1 MRFRVISQFGY
12 RKVGHMA
19 EKNALSTQE
28 VADLLHV
35 SKSTIYDLIRR
46 GEIQSYKV
54 GRKVRFTEND
64 VKEYIAHS
72 RESQITK
79 TAPSADGVQFSLLGS
94 DKKLEGFIICGQDL
108 ILDVLSNYM
117 RLHGVPA
124 LRAYIGS
131 YDGLVSLYRNKVNVT
146 AAHMWDSD
154 SDTYNV
160 PYVRRLLPG
169 IPTVI
174 VNLTCRMQGLY
185 VAKGNPKDVR
195 GWEDFCKDDI
205 TMVNREQGAGS
216 RVLLDENLKLLGVF
230 GSSIKGYTKETS
242 SHLAVAS
249 AVSRGDA
256 DVAIG
261 NEKIA
266 RQVDNIEFIPMK
278 KERYDLVIR
287 KEDLASTEIQIML
300 KIIRSEA
307 FKNEFG
313 NIGGYD
319 TSDMG
324 KVVAET

>member
-1 MRFRVISQFGY
+1 MSER
-12 RKVGHMA
+12 
-19 EKNALSTQE
+19 NALSTQE

-54 GRKVRFTEND
+54 GRKVRFTEED
-64 VKEYIAHS
+64 VKKYIARS
-72 RESQITK
+72 KENQTK
-79 TAPSADGVQFSLLGS
+79 TAPLADGAPFNILGN
-94 DKKLEGFIICGQDL
+94 DRRPEGFIICGQDL

-117 RLHGVPA
+117 RLHNVPA

-146 AAHMWDSD
+146 ASHMWDSD
-154 SDTYNV
+154 TDTYNV

-169 IPTVI
+169 IPAVI
-174 VNLTCRMQGLY
+174 VHLSCRMQGLY
-185 VAKGNPKDVR
+185 VAKGNPKGIHD
-195 GWEDFCKDDI
+195 WEDFKRDDI
-205 TMVNREQGAGS
+205 AMINREQGAGS
-216 RVLLDENLKLLGVF
+216 RVLLDENLKLLGLF
-230 GSSIKGYTKETS
+230 GSSIKGYNKETS

-249 AVSRGDA
+249 AVSRGEA
-256 DVAIG
+256 DVAVG

-278 KERYDLVIR
+278 KERYDLVLK
-287 KEDLASTEIQIML
+287 KEDLNTVEIQTML
-300 KIIRSEA
+300 KIIRSTA

-319 TSDMG
+319 TSDIG
-324 KVVAET
+324 KIVAET

>member
-1 MRFRVISQFGY
+1 MSF
-12 RKVGHMA
+12 HA
-19 EKNALSTQE
+19 ECQDDRGVCTMPERAALSTQE

-46 GEIQSYKV
+46 GEIRSYKV
-54 GRKVRFTEND
+54 GRKVRFTEDD
-64 VKEYIAHS
+64 VKEYIARS
-72 RESQITK
+72 RDSQNIK
-79 TAPSADGVQFSLLGS
+79 IAPSIEVAPFSLLGN
-94 DKKLEGFIICGQDL
+94 DKRQEGFIICGQDL

-117 RLHGVPA
+117 RLHNVPA

-146 AAHMWDSD
+146 ASHLWDGD
-154 SDTYNV
+154 TDTYNV

-169 IPTVI
+169 IPAVI
-174 VNLTCRMQGLY
+174 VHLTCRMQGLY
-185 VAKGNPKDVR
+185 IAKGNPKNLS
-195 GWEDFCKDDI
+195 GWEDFRRDDI
-205 TMVNREQGAGS
+205 TMINREQGAGS
-216 RVLLDENLKLLGVF
+216 RVLLDENLKLLGIF
-230 GSSIKGYTKETS
+230 GSSIKGYSKETS

-249 AVSRGDA
+249 AVSRGEA

-278 KERYDLVIR
+278 KERYDLVLR
-287 KEDLASTEIQIML
+287 KEDLSTREIQTLL
-300 KIIRSEA
+300 KIIHSDA
-307 FKNEFG
+307 FRHEFG

-319 TSDMG
+319 TRDMG

>member
-1 MRFRVISQFGY
+1 MSERS
-12 RKVGHMA
+12 
-19 EKNALSTQE
+19 ALSTQE

-54 GRKVRFTEND
+54 GRKVRFTEED
-64 VKEYIAHS
+64 VNKYIARS
-72 RESQITK
+72 KESQIK
-79 TAPSADGVQFSLLGS
+79 TAPLIDGAPFNILGN
-94 DKKLEGFIICGQDL
+94 DRRPEGFIICGQDL

-117 RLHGVPA
+117 RLHNVPA

-146 AAHMWDSD
+146 ASHMWDSD
-154 SDTYNV
+154 TDTYNV

-169 IPTVI
+169 IPAVI
-174 VNLTCRMQGLY
+174 VHLSCRMQGLY
-185 VAKGNPKDVR
+185 VAKGNPKGIR
-195 GWEDFCKDDI
+195 GWEDFRREDI
-205 TMVNREQGAGS
+205 IMINREQGAGS
-216 RVLLDENLKLLGVF
+216 RVLLDENLKLLGLF
-230 GSSIKGYTKETS
+230 GSSIKGYKKETS

-256 DVAIG
+256 DVAVG

-278 KERYDLVIR
+278 KERYDLVIK
-287 KEDLASTEIQIML
+287 KEDLYSVEIQTML
-300 KIIRSEA
+300 NIIRSTA
-307 FKNEFG
+307 FKYEFS

-319 TSDMG
+319 TSDIG
-324 KVVAET
+324 KIVAET